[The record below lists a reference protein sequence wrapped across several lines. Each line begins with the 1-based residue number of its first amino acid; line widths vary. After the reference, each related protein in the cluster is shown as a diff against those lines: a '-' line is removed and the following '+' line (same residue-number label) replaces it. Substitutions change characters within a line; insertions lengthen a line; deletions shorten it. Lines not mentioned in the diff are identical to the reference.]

1 MGNVLRLRS
10 APTTVLGR
18 RGRGLRLVTMGLS
31 VLAVAGA
38 ASSQSQAAQ
47 SSRASS
53 VAFRST
59 AAAAL
64 FTVIEA
70 SATQADGKIVVV
82 GSTGSDSLGRVAR
95 FNADGTPDAAFNT
108 NTATTLLDQAMRS
121 VAIQADGKIVA
132 GGSTYLNHLVRF
144 NADGTADSDF
154 NTNAASAVRESPV
167 SLQVQTDG
175 KILIG
180 CFMGDGSSWLQR
192 LNADGT
198 LDRDFATNI
207 ANAFRP
213 TNRFGTFP
221 YVSSVVLQ
229 ADGKI
234 LAGGEFVGQLK
245 RFNSDGTADTAF
257 NTSAAAAALDGEV
270 AAIALQADG
279 KIVAGGNFAGRLVR
293 FNADGTADTAF
304 NRSMAAA
311 APLGWVNSVAVQTDG
326 KILAG
331 GDTPPGF
338 LIRVNADGTSDTRFN
353 TRTATATPDGAVN
366 CVMVQADATIFAC
379 GAFTERL
386 KQFQPTG
393 DQLGQTPEARTIV
406 WPAASSL
413 TTKRP
418 VTTSFRAAADTTYAI
433 SAAPDATKGS
443 SPRVDAT
450 KLGTCKITINRKK
463 QRIASCRIRLTKAGS
478 WLISITP
485 TWAGVQGAPLT
496 KAVTIRARRLR

>member
-1 MGNVLRLRS
+1 MI
-10 APTTVLGR
+10 GR
-18 RGRGLRLVTMGLS
+18 AAEWQRQAHRRE
-31 VLAVAGA
+31 AGEKH
-38 ASSQSQAAQ
+38 
-47 SSRASS
+47 
-53 VAFRST
+53 V
-59 AAAAL
+59 
-64 FTVIEA
+64 E
-70 SATQADGKIVVV
+70 
-82 GSTGSDSLGRVAR
+82 
-95 FNADGTPDAAFNT
+95 
-108 NTATTLLDQAMRS
+108 
-121 VAIQADGKIVA
+121 
-132 GGSTYLNHLVRF
+132 
-144 NADGTADSDF
+144 
-154 NTNAASAVRESPV
+154 
-167 SLQVQTDG
+167 
-175 KILIG
+175 
-180 CFMGDGSSWLQR
+180 
-192 LNADGT
+192 
-198 LDRDFATNI
+198 
-207 ANAFRP
+207 
-213 TNRFGTFP
+213 
-221 YVSSVVLQ
+221 
-229 ADGKI
+229 
-234 LAGGEFVGQLK
+234 LAGIFGGEIARQQTVGGVVDAQP
-245 RFNSDGTADTAF
+245 R
-257 NTSAAAAALDGEV
+257 LD
-270 AAIALQADG
+270 AG

-293 FNADGTADTAF
+293 FNADGTADTTF

-393 DQLGQTPEARTIV
+393 DQLGQTSEARTIV

-418 VTTSFRAAADTTYAI
+418 VSTSFRAAADTTYVI
-433 SAAPDATKGS
+433 SAASDATKGS
-443 SPRVDAT
+443 TPRVDAT